1 MSKVLDDYSIKQI
14 TELFADLQEPV
25 QILFFGSKKDC
36 DYCEQTRQL
45 LEELVAISDK
55 ISFSAHDIE
64 DDAELA
70 TTYNL
75 DKAPVTVIAAKNGDE
90 LSNQG
95 IQFSGIP
102 SGHELTTLI
111 NDILLVSSRDSG
123 LDQETRDFLKGLDK
137 PLLLQVF
144 VTPTCPYCP
153 RAVFLAHQMAMENPE
168 MVRAEGVESME
179 FPELAQKFFV
189 SGVPQTVIN
198 SGAGMVVG
206 AVPEQHLLSEIRQAV
221 AN

>member
-1 MSKVLDDYSIKQI
+1 MTKVLDDNSVKQI
-14 TELFADLQEPV
+14 KELFADLKEPV

-36 DYCEQTRQL
+36 DYCEPTHQL
-45 LEELVAISDK
+45 LEELAAISDK
-55 ISFSAHDIE
+55 IGFSVHDIE
-64 DDAELA
+64 EDADLA
-70 TTYNL
+70 SAYNL
-75 DKAPVTVIAAKNGDE
+75 DKAPATIIAAKNGDE
-90 LSNQG
+90 VTDQG

-102 SGHELTTLI
+102 SGHELNTLI
-111 NDILLVSSRDSG
+111 NDVILVSNRDSG

-137 PLLLQVF
+137 PVLLQVF

-179 FPELAQKFFV
+179 FPELAQKFMV

-198 SGAGMVVG
+198 SGASMVVG
-206 AVPEQHLLSEIRQAV
+206 AVPEGHLLSEIRQAV

>member
-1 MSKVLDDYSIKQI
+1 MTNVLDDYAVKQI
-14 TELFADLQEPV
+14 KELFADLEEPV
-25 QILFFGSKKDC
+25 QILFFGSKENC
-36 DYCEQTRQL
+36 DYCDQTRQL
-45 LEELVAISDK
+45 LEELATLSDK
-55 ISFSAHDIE
+55 LELSVHDIE

-70 TTYNL
+70 AAYNL
-75 DKAPVTVIAAKNGDE
+75 DKAPVTIIAAKNGDE
-90 LSNQG
+90 VADQG

-111 NDILLVSSRDSG
+111 NDVILVSSRDSG
-123 LDQETRDFLKGLDK
+123 LDQETRDFLKGLDE

-153 RAVFLAHQMAMENPE
+153 RAVFLAHQMAMENPR

-198 SGAGMVVG
+198 SGTAMVVG
-206 AVPEQHLLSEIRQAV
+206 AVPEQNLLSEIRQAV
-221 AN
+221 AS